1 VQADWMRLLPA
12 SFPNFWFL
20 GLGCGWLGRERLGLR
35 WVGWKG
41 CPKMLLGG
49 LSSSLIGPER
59 AEKTHGFGGKKCN
72 KNSSAK
78 TKNVR
83 CHERSCLIL
92 VV

>member
-1 VQADWMRLLPA
+1 
-12 SFPNFWFL
+12 
-20 GLGCGWLGRERLGLR
+20 
-35 WVGWKG
+35 
-41 CPKMLLGG
+41 MLLGG